1 MFLPFVL
8 ELSAVFSFFP
18 VSSCSKHR
26 VKNTSIKEVTR
37 WFSMTLRQPELE
49 QLHWVARWDRLS
61 SVVVTVYWCCEPC
74 CSAKA
79 GCWHRT
85 PQILLLPSSEL
96 FKLLEHGC
104 CFFEFSHV
112 LRCILR
118 PCSFMLSRLR
128 HYNWCFPCAQI
139 KSKPQPLEHP
149 ESIWSC
155 WMSFTCFWSVKG
167 HKVAKPPPA
176 ELDQLYSG
184 ALHFWIFLDDFDWR
198 SWI

>member
-104 CFFEFSHV
+104 CFFEFSPV

-139 KSKPQPLEHP
+139 KSKPQLLKHP
-149 ESIWSC
+149 ESNLKLLN
-155 WMSFTCFWSVKG
+155 V
-167 HKVAKPPPA
+167 
-176 ELDQLYSG
+176 LYLLLECERPQSRK
-184 ALHFWIFLDDFDWR
+184 AASSR
-198 SWI
+198 T